1 MINLGSVNPG
11 VTPGINPGS
20 NPAVQQLLPQ
30 ILQLAQMLQ
39 QQPGMGMPGMPGMGM
54 PGADQFNGSP
64 DLGQNA
70 IGGIPNFANSL
81 GNAGGL
87 PNFANSLGGAPAGGA
102 SPTGGAAPAGG
113 AEQAGGGGGGAAARA
128 VDIAKK
134 YEGQDS
140 KSLKG
145 KLPGFTA
152 PGGNT
157 NNCAAFVSACL
168 EHTGALPKGGGSAS
182 VSTLRG
188 KLKSAGWKKVP
199 GNQAPKG
206 SVWMT
211 AEGKGS
217 HTELVASAGG
227 KSTIGS
233 NNVRKGFQKIS
244 TRNQPKS
251 SGEFYAPPNG

>member
-1 MINLGSVNPG
+1 MIHTGN
-11 VTPGINPGS
+11 INPVIQML
-20 NPAVQQLLPQ
+20 PQLLQ
-30 ILQLAQMLQ
+30 
-39 QQPGMGMPGMPGMGM
+39 MGMPLLQQASAPMSGM
-54 PGADQFNGSP
+54 GADQFSASP
-64 DLGQNA
+64 
-70 IGGIPNFANSL
+70 GISQQSL
-81 GNAGGL
+81 GAL
-87 PNFANSLGGAPAGGA
+87 PNFANSLGSPA
-102 SPTGGAAPAGG
+102 GAAPAAG
-113 AEQAGGGGGGAAARA
+113 ANQTGPAAGGGGGGAAARA
-128 VDIAKK
+128 VDIAKQF
-134 YEGQDS
+134 EGQDS
-140 KSLKG
+140 KSIKG

-182 VSTLRG
+182 VSSLRG

-211 AEGKGS
+211 KEGKGS

-227 KSTIGS
+227 TQTIGS
-233 NNVRKGFQKIS
+233 NNVRQGFQKIK
-244 TRNQPKS
+244 TRQKNAS

>member
-1 MINLGSVNPG
+1 MINLGSVNP
-11 VTPGINPGS
+11 TASPAL

-30 ILQLAQMLQ
+30 LLQLAQMLQ
-39 QQPGMGMPGMPGMGM
+39 QQPGMGM

-70 IGGIPNFANSL
+70 IGGIPNFANSPM
-81 GNAGGL
+81 GNAGGGL
-87 PNFANSLGGAPAGGA
+87 PNFANSLGNAGGGAPAGGA
-102 SPTGGAAPAGG
+102 APTGGAAPAGG
-113 AEQAGGGGGGAAARA
+113 AEQGGGGGGAAARA
-128 VDIAKK
+128 VDLAKK

-217 HTELVASAGG
+217 HTELVASPGG

-251 SGEFYAPPNG
+251 SGEFYAPPGG

>member
-1 MINLGSVNPG
+1 MLNVGTVNPA
-11 VTPGINPGS
+11 T

-30 ILQLAQMLQ
+30 IAQLAQLIQ
-39 QQPGMGMPGMPGMGM
+39 QQGGMGVPGVGM

-64 DLGQNA
+64 DLGQA
-70 IGGIPNFANSL
+70 PVGGIPNFANSPM
-81 GNAGGL
+81 GNAGGI
-87 PNFANSLGGAPAGGA
+87 PNFANAPGNVGGAT
-102 SPTGGAAPAGG
+102 PTGGAAPAGG
-113 AEQAGGGGGGAAARA
+113 ADQAGAGGGGAAARA

-233 NNVRKGFQKIS
+233 NNTKPGFQKIS
-244 TRNQPKS
+244 TRDKPKT

>member
-1 MINLGSVNPG
+1 MIQIGSVAPLLQLI
-11 VTPGINPGS
+11 P
-20 NPAVQQLLPQ
+20 QLL
-30 ILQLAQMLQ
+30 QMGLPMQ
-39 QQPGMGMPGMPGMGM
+39 PQPGMGMPGPGG
-54 PGADQFNGSP
+54 DQFNGSP
-64 DLGQNA
+64 DMGGGA
-70 IGGIPNFANSL
+70 VGGIPNFANSL
-81 GNAGGL
+81 GAG
-87 PNFANSLGGAPAGGA
+87 GGAPAGGA
-102 SPTGGAAPAGG
+102 APAAADPSAG
-113 AEQAGGGGGGAAARA
+113 AGGGGAAAKA
-128 VDIAKK
+128 VDIAKQF
-134 YEGQDS
+134 EGQDS
-140 KSLKG
+140 KSIKG

-217 HTELVASAGG
+217 HTELVAAPGG
-227 KSTIGS
+227 KATVGS
-233 NNVRKGFQKIS
+233 NNVAKGHQKIS
-244 TRNQPKS
+244 TRNQPKTN
-251 SGEFYAPPNG
+251 GEFYAPPGG

>member
-1 MINLGSVNPG
+1 MLNVGNVGPIL
-11 VTPGINPGS
+11 
-20 NPAVQQLLPQ
+20 QLLPQ
-30 ILQLAQMLQ
+30 LLQMSAPL
-39 QQPGMGMPGMPGMGM
+39 QQPGTVAPGG
-54 PGADQFNGSP
+54 GADHFNGSP
-64 DLGQNA
+64 DLAGNA
-70 IGGIPNFANSL
+70 VGGIPNFANSL
-81 GNAGGL
+81 GGT
-87 PNFANSLGGAPAGGA
+87 PAG
-102 SPTGGAAPAGG
+102 GGAAPAGG
-113 AEQAGGGGGGAAARA
+113 APAAASGPGQAGAGSGGAAARA
-128 VDIAKK
+128 VAIAKQF
-134 YEGQDS
+134 EGQDS
-140 KSLKG
+140 KSIKG

-199 GNQAPKG
+199 ANQAPKG

-217 HTELVASAGG
+217 HTELVASTGG
-227 KSTIGS
+227 KSTVGS
-233 NNVRKGFQKIS
+233 NNVAKGHQKIS

-251 SGEFYAPPNG
+251 SGEFYAPPGG

>member
-1 MINLGSVNPG
+1 MINVGNVNPT
-11 VTPGINPGS
+11 V

-30 ILQLAQMLQ
+30 IAQLAQLIQ
-39 QQPGMGMPGMPGMGM
+39 QQGGMGM

-64 DLGQNA
+64 DLGQSP
-70 IGGIPNFANSL
+70 IGGIPNFANSPM
-81 GNAGGL
+81 GNAGGI
-87 PNFANSLGGAPAGGA
+87 PNFASSPGNVGGAAPTGGA
-102 SPTGGAAPAGG
+102 TPTGGAAPVGG
-113 AEQAGGGGGGAAARA
+113 ADQAGAGGGGAAARA

-182 VSTLRG
+182 VSALRG

-233 NNVRKGFQKIS
+233 NNTKPGFQKIS
-244 TRNQPKS
+244 TRDKPKT
-251 SGEFYAPPNG
+251 SGEFYAPPTG

>member
-1 MINLGSVNPG
+1 MINIGNVAPIL
-11 VTPGINPGS
+11 
-20 NPAVQQLLPQ
+20 QLLPQ
-30 ILQLAQMLQ
+30 LLQMGMPL
-39 QQPGMGMPGMPGMGM
+39 QQPGMPMPGLGG
-54 PGADQFNGSP
+54 DQFNGSP
-64 DLGQNA
+64 DLAQNA
-70 IGGIPNFANSL
+70 IGGIPNFSSSL
-81 GNAGGL
+81 GGMPTG
-87 PNFANSLGGAPAGGA
+87 GGAPAGGA
-102 SPTGGAAPAGG
+102 APAAG
-113 AEQAGGGGGGAAARA
+113 ADQAGTGGGGAAAKA
-128 VDIAKK
+128 VDIAKQF
-134 YEGQDS
+134 EGQDS
-140 KSLKG
+140 KSIKG

-217 HTELVASAGG
+217 HTELVASPGG
-227 KSTIGS
+227 KSTVGS
-233 NNVRKGFQKIS
+233 NNVAKGHQKIS

-251 SGEFYAPPNG
+251 SGEFYAPPGG